1 MNNCRMQRD
10 LTLAFRDLWMQ
21 HVVWTRLFII
31 STVSGLNDLKYV
43 TNRLL
48 RNPKDF
54 EKILVQ
60 YYGQQKAGKFQNLL
74 TEHLLIAANLV
85 NAAKD
90 GKTDLVES
98 ERKKWYANADEI
110 SDFLASI
117 NCFWSVKSWKAMLY
131 DHLEMTEAEA
141 VQRIEGHYEND
152 ISEFDKISTQALKM
166 ADYMAV
172 GIRKQV
178 NGR

>member
-1 MNNCRMQRD
+1 
-10 LTLAFRDLWMQ
+10 
-21 HVVWTRLFII
+21 
-31 STVSGLNDLKYV
+31 
-43 TNRLL
+43 
-48 RNPKDF
+48 
-54 EKILVQ
+54 
-60 YYGQQKAGKFQNLL
+60 
-74 TEHLLIAANLV
+74 
-85 NAAKD
+85 
-90 GKTDLVES
+90 
-98 ERKKWYANADEI
+98 
-110 SDFLASI
+110 
-117 NCFWSVKSWKAMLY
+117 MLY